1 MAVEWEITHQILASA
16 WVLAFVLGVAVRK
29 TGFCTLGA
37 VSDWINIGHKGRLS
51 AWFFAIAIA
60 ITGVLV
66 LEMTGRVDMS
76 STLPPYRSSN
86 FMWPRYLLGGLMFGV
101 GMTLSSGCGMMT
113 SIRMGGGNVKS
124 IVVFTVMGI
133 WAYLMTKTNFYGY
146 VFHSWME
153 PLSIDFARHGIE
165 SQEVSVLLANLLGM
179 ESSTTLRW
187 MIAGALALVLFV
199 LIFRSPHFRERFDFL
214 LGGGAVGIL
223 VVLAWYITGSSIGI
237 EWKEFAEFMDQPPV
251 GVATQSLTF
260 INPTGEWGY
269 WYTQQVQL
277 EPFKFLPVQWHL
289 ISFGMMVISGV
300 VIGSFFYSV
309 TTKRF
314 HFEWFR
320 SWGDFVN
327 HVIGGTL
334 MGIGGVL
341 AMGCSIGQGVT
352 GTSTMALGSIIALVS
367 IILGSA
373 LTMKVEYYR
382 LVYEDEASFRAALL
396 SSLVDLRLLP
406 KTMRRLEAI

>member
-1 MAVEWEITHQILASA
+1 MEWEITHQVLACA
-16 WVLAFVLGVAVRK
+16 WVLAFVLGIAVRK

-37 VSDWINIGHKGRLS
+37 VSDWINMGHMGRMS
-51 AWFFAIAIA
+51 AWAFAIAIA

-66 LEMTGRVDMS
+66 IEMTGAVDMS

-86 FMWPRYLLGGLMFGV
+86 FMWLRYILGGLMFGV
-101 GMTLSSGCGMMT
+101 GMTLSSGCGNMT
-113 SIRMGGGNVKS
+113 SIRMGGGNGKS
-124 IVVFTVMGI
+124 IVVFTVMGTC
-133 WAYLMTKTNFYGY
+133 AYLMTKTNFYGY

-153 PLSIDFARHGIE
+153 PLSIDLAARGIE
-165 SQEVSVLLANLLGM
+165 SQELSAVLAHMVGM
-179 ESSTTLRW
+179 EPSTTLRW
-187 MIAGALALVLFV
+187 VIAGAVALALFV
-199 LIFRSPHFRERFDFL
+199 FVFRSTHFRERFDFF
-214 LGGGAVGIL
+214 LGGGTVGVL
-223 VVLAWYITGSSIGI
+223 VVLAWYITGSNIGT
-237 EWKEFAEFMDQPPV
+237 EWKEFAEFMDQPPI

-260 INPTGEWGY
+260 VNPTGEWGY
-269 WYTQQVQL
+269 WYTQQLQL
-277 EPFKFLPVQWHL
+277 NPPAILPIQWHL

-300 VIGSFFYSV
+300 VFGSFFYSV

-320 SWGDFVN
+320 SWGDFIN
-327 HVIGGTL
+327 HVIGGAL

-352 GTSTMALGSIIALVS
+352 GVSTMALGSLMALIS

-373 LTMKVEYYR
+373 LTMKMEYYK
-382 LVYEDEASFRAALL
+382 LVYEEEASFSAALV

-406 KTMRRLEAI
+406 KGMRKLEWV

>member
-1 MAVEWEITHQILASA
+1 MEWEITHQVLTSA
-16 WVLAFVLGVAVRK
+16 WVLAFVLGIAVRK

-37 VSDWINIGHKGRLS
+37 VSDWINIGHMGRIA
-51 AWFFAIAIA
+51 AWAFAIAIA
-60 ITGVLV
+60 IAGVLIMEITGV
-66 LEMTGRVDMS
+66 VDMS

-86 FMWPRYLLGGLMFGV
+86 FMWPRYILGGLMFGV
-101 GMTLSSGCGMMT
+101 GMTLSSGCGNMT
-113 SIRMGGGNVKS
+113 SIRMGGGNGKS
-124 IVVFTVMGI
+124 IVVFTVMGT

-153 PLSIDFARHGIE
+153 PLSIDLASRGIE

-179 ESSTTLRW
+179 ESSAALRW
-187 MIAGALALVLFV
+187 VLAGAIALVLFTLV
-199 LIFRSPHFRERFDFL
+199 FRSPHFRERFDFF
-214 LGGGAVGIL
+214 LGGGTVGIL
-223 VVLAWYITGSSIGI
+223 VVLAWYITGSSIGT
-237 EWKEFAEFMDQPPV
+237 EWKEFAEFMDQPPI

-277 EPFKFLPVQWHL
+277 DPLRILPVQWHL
-289 ISFGMMVISGV
+289 ISFGMLIISGV
-300 VIGSFFYSV
+300 VFGSFFYSV
-309 TTKRF
+309 TTKKF

-352 GTSTMALGSIIALVS
+352 GVSTMALGSLIALAC

-382 LVYEDEASFRAALL
+382 LVYEEEASFGAALL
-396 SSLVDLRLLP
+396 SSLVDFRLLP
-406 KTMRRLEAI
+406 KALRRLEAV